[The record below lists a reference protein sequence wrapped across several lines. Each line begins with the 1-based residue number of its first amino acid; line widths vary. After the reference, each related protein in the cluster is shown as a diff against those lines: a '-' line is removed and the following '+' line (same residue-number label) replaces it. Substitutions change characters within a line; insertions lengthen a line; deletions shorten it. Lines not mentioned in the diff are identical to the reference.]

1 MGLAVMDASVAVKW
15 FLEEEYSDKAV
26 RLQSDFFEGIV
37 SLRVPSILP
46 YEVLNALQHSRRF
59 RGRDLL
65 EAARDVDRSGFSVIP
80 LFGEYMERTVEIAA
94 RLGCTVYDAS
104 YLALGAIEE
113 CVVFTA
119 DDDLVAMAP
128 RGIKVVHIREY
139 RTQGVGQPHGDG
151 SRTDR

>member
-15 FLEEEYSDKAV
+15 FLDEEYGDEAL

-65 EAARDVDRSGFSVIP
+65 EAGSAIDRSGLSGMP
-80 LFGEYMERTVEIAA
+80 LFGEDMRRTVEIAV
-94 RLGCTVYDAS
+94 RMRC
-104 YLALGAIEE
+104 
-113 CVVFTA
+113 
-119 DDDLVAMAP
+119 
-128 RGIKVVHIREY
+128 R
-139 RTQGVGQPHGDG
+139 
-151 SRTDR
+151 

>member
-1 MGLAVMDASVAVKW
+1 MISGISPIPLVTVRVDEETKTRMAS
-15 FLEEEYSDKAV
+15 LERINWSRVV
-26 RLQSDFFEGIV
+26 REKI
-37 SLRVPSILP
+37 